1 MIGLNIKTAFSTDCT
16 SPYKPK
22 SNLFCTVG
30 LRHALMHANAW
41 NKISTELFRIKL
53 CSVLTGMFYRD

>member
-1 MIGLNIKTAFSTDCT
+1 MIGLNIKTALSTGCT
-16 SPYKPK
+16 FPYKPK

-41 NKISTELFRIKL
+41 NKIQYGTFSESNF
-53 CSVLTGMFYRD
+53 VPY

>member
-1 MIGLNIKTAFSTDCT
+1 MIGLNIKTAFSTDRT
-16 SPYKPK
+16 LPYKPK

-41 NKISTELFRIKL
+41 NKIQYGTFSESNF
-53 CSVLTGMFYRD
+53 VPY